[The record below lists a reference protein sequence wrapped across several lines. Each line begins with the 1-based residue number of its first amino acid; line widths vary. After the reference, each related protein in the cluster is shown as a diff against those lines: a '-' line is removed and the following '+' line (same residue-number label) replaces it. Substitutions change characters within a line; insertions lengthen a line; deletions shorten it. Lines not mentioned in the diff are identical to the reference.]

1 MAVGTHA
8 ASYDDAVFINCPFD
22 LAYQPL
28 FHALVFTVQDCGFL
42 ARCALEADDS
52 GEERIAKIKR
62 IVAEC
67 RHGIH
72 DISRT
77 DLDDATKLPRF
88 NMPLEL
94 GLFLGAREFGGRKQ
108 KLKRMLVLDR
118 EHYRYRSYLSD
129 IAGQDIRAH
138 DGDPIRAIRV
148 VRDWLGNFR
157 TSADP
162 SIILPGAPK
171 IISRYH
177 EFQAELPTLC
187 DRLHLELE
195 ALQFVE
201 LRTIVQEWVEAA
213 KL

>member
-1 MAVGTHA
+1 MPVSSHA

-22 LAYQPL
+22 PAYQPL
-28 FHALVFTVQDCGFL
+28 FDALVFAVQDCGFL
-42 ARCALEADDS
+42 ARCALEVHDS
-52 GEERIAKIKR
+52 GEVRFTKIKR
-62 IVAEC
+62 IIAEC

-77 DLDDATKLPRF
+77 DLDQATKLPRF

-94 GLFLGAREFGGRKQ
+94 GLFLGAHGFGGRKQ
-108 KLKRMLVLDR
+108 KLKRTLVLDQ
-118 EHYRYRSYLSD
+118 EQYRYRNYISD

-138 DGDPIRAIRV
+138 GGDPALAIRA

-157 TSADP
+157 TSTDP
-162 SIILPGAPK
+162 GIILPGAAK
-171 IISRYH
+171 IISRYQ
-177 EFQAELPTLC
+177 EFQADLPALC
-187 DRLHLELE
+187 DRLHLELD